1 MKKLK
6 LNSLVTLLF
15 FVSSLTLYSQ
25 NDSIKVYYPDNISI
39 EYNDEGMAETYSVK
53 TGVRTYLP
61 YQSEIQD
68 VVKLKLESD
77 SMISVSNNANS
88 NIMININKL
97 EGISIKTGSNTGTG
111 IVLGGLIG
119 LLAGAGIGAAIGS
132 SSEPESSGGIFAMK
146 GFASAMGGLIGAG
159 VGILTGGVIGGVIGG
174 EVKSYKTY
182 YLKGNN
188 STRKN
193 EMERILKL
201 DKAYNN
207 Y

>member
-6 LNSLVTLLF
+6 LYYLVTLLF
-15 FVSSLTLYSQ
+15 FVSGLSLYSQ
-25 NDSIKVYYPDNISI
+25 NDSIKVYYPDYISV
-39 EYNDEGMAETYSVK
+39 EYNEEGMAESYSVK

-61 YQSEIQD
+61 YRTEIQD
-68 VVKLKLESD
+68 VFKLKLLND
-77 SMISVSNNANS
+77 SVISVSNNANS
-88 NIMININKL
+88 NVMININKL
-97 EGISIKTGSNTGTG
+97 EGISIKSGSNTGTG

-119 LLAGAGIGAAIGS
+119 LLAGAGIGAAAGS
-132 SSEPESSGGIFAMK
+132 ASESSGGGFAMN
-146 GFASAMGGLIGAG
+146 GLASAMGGLIGAG
-159 VGILTGGVIGGVIGG
+159 IGILTGGVIGGVIGG

-188 STRKN
+188 LTRKN

>member
-6 LNSLVTLLF
+6 LNYLVTLLF

-88 NIMININKL
+88 NVMININKL
-97 EGISIKTGSNTGTG
+97 EGISIKSGSNTGTG

-119 LLAGAGIGAAIGS
+119 LLAGAGI
-132 SSEPESSGGIFAMK
+132 
-146 GFASAMGGLIGAG
+146 
-159 VGILTGGVIGGVIGG
+159 T
-174 EVKSYKTY
+174 
-182 YLKGNN
+182 
-188 STRKN
+188 
-193 EMERILKL
+193 ER
-201 DKAYNN
+201 DRGRNAR
-207 Y
+207 